1 MNNTKTKV
9 LHALALAFFCAILLA
24 PTAQAR
30 VQVLEPVYT
39 ATDGAGLID
48 LGVVGPGQTLE
59 IIVSNDTAQISRG
72 NKTDS
77 QQNADWDVLQVVK
90 EALPNNWIGED
101 SPRYENPL
109 KARVI
114 VSKDAPDGEYEF
126 SFKAIDEF
134 EEVTAESFSARAR
147 VTRDVLE
154 TTLLS
159 EPVKTEP
166 KTTAEYVVEIKNKG
180 SASDVFQVKLES
192 NTQAIKAER
201 TLLVRHNSVATVKFN
216 FETPERGEYPLTFTI
231 TSQSSPN
238 ISNRIQ
244 TSLFVGSNL
253 VSDLKAAAR
262 GLLLFPTSQSAVYAI
277 LALIGNALG

>member
-1 MNNTKTKV
+1 M
-9 LHALALAFFCAILLA
+9 
-24 PTAQAR
+24 
-30 VQVLEPVYT
+30 
-39 ATDGAGLID
+39 ID

-59 IIVSNDTAQISRG
+59 IIVSNDTAKISRG

-77 QQNADWDVLQVVK
+77 QHNADWDVLQVVS
-90 EALPNNWIGED
+90 ETLPLNWIGED
-101 SPRYENPL
+101 SQRYENPL

-114 VSKDAPDGEYEF
+114 VSKDAPNGDYEF

-134 EEVTAESFSARAR
+134 EEVAAESFSARAR

-180 SASDVFQVKLES
+180 SASDVFQVTLES
-192 NTQAIKAER
+192 NTRAIKAER
-201 TLLVRHNSVATVKFN
+201 TLLVRHNSVATVRFS
-216 FETPERGEYPLTFTI
+216 FETPERGEYPLTFTV

-238 ISNRIQ
+238 ISKTIS
-244 TSLFVGSNL
+244 THLFVGSNL
-253 VSDLKAAAR
+253 ASDLKAAAR